1 MKTIQILGSG
11 CAKCQRLA
19 EAAEAA
25 ARDLGI
31 EYRIEKITDIRRFVD
46 FGVMIT
52 PAMAVNGELKVSGR
66 IPTHDEIKQAIQ
78 SSPPEWD
85 AA

>member
-1 MKTIQILGSG
+1 
-11 CAKCQRLA
+11 
-19 EAAEAA
+19 
-25 ARDLGI
+25 
-31 EYRIEKITDIRRFVD
+31 
-46 FGVMIT
+46 MIT

>member
-25 ARDLGI
+25 AQELGI
-31 EYRIEKITDIRRFVD
+31 EYRLEKITDIRRFVE
-46 FGVMIT
+46 FGVMMT
-52 PAMAVNGELKVSGR
+52 PAMAVDGELKVSGR
-66 IPTHDEIKQAIQ
+66 IPARDELKLAIQ
-78 SSPPEWD
+78 ESDSD